1 MGMAVEKGNSIL
13 ELFRSLEEMIKNAL
27 KKAAVRRAALF
38 AVVQRRNRDILMEM
52 EDART
57 QEMIAA
63 EELKGRPG
71 MGTGSRPIQ
80 QGTPSSRRKSA
91 LKRIHAEKEKQ
102 DHRSKVRVQH
112 ARAAAAVGRAKTIKE
127 RIKINREKSRDLW
140 CDRGA

>member
-1 MGMAVEKGNSIL
+1 MAAEKGNGIL

-27 KKAAVRRAALF
+27 KNAAMRRAALF
-38 AVVQRRNRDILMEM
+38 AVVQRRNRDIIMEM
-52 EDART
+52 EDVRTKELIAVEDVKKRTAARSGK
-57 QEMIAA
+57 A
-63 EELKGRPG
+63 
-71 MGTGSRPIQ
+71 RPIQ
-80 QGTPSSRRKSA
+80 ESPSSRRKSA
-91 LKRIHAEKEKQ
+91 LKRVHAEKEKQ